1 MTAAQSESLVSKIVE
16 KNVQL
21 LMNEFSL
28 DLESAFAFIY
38 KTKVFESLNA
48 PDTGLRARSA
58 DYIYELVREEYLAK
72 NMEYLKGGID
82 ELNSGKVVVKTME
95 ELEAASV

>member
-48 PDTGLRARSA
+48 PDTGLRARRAGRAARVLRSA
-58 DYIYELVREEYLAK
+58 L
-72 NMEYLKGGID
+72 
-82 ELNSGKVVVKTME
+82 
-95 ELEAASV
+95 

>member
-38 KTKVFESLNA
+38 KTKVFGSLNA
-48 PDTGLRARSA
+48 PDTGLRARIA
-58 DYIYELVREEYLAK
+58 DYIYELVREEFLAK
-72 NMEYLKGGID
+72 R
-82 ELNSGKVVVKTME
+82 
-95 ELEAASV
+95 

>member
-1 MTAAQSESLVSKIVE
+1 MILYHGLTAAQSESLVSKIVE

-38 KTKVFESLNA
+38 KTKVFDALITFTNLCAKSFWLNA
-48 PDTGLRARSA
+48 SFLYFGYGNFPSRF
-58 DYIYELVREEYLAK
+58 VRR
-72 NMEYLKGGID
+72 I
-82 ELNSGKVVVKTME
+82 
-95 ELEAASV
+95 

>member
-1 MTAAQSESLVSKIVE
+1 MTAAQSEYLVSKIVE

-58 DYIYELVREEYLAK
+58 DYIYAILPRLSPRPMTARP
-72 NMEYLKGGID
+72 
-82 ELNSGKVVVKTME
+82 
-95 ELEAASV
+95 

>member
-1 MTAAQSESLVSKIVE
+1 MILYHGLTAAQSESLVSKIIE

-38 KTKVFESLNA
+38 KTKVFDALNS

-58 DYIYELVREEYLAK
+58 DYIYELVREEFLAK
-72 NMEYLKGGID
+72 R
-82 ELNSGKVVVKTME
+82 
-95 ELEAASV
+95 